1 MNENNELLEYMYQD
15 AEMTIYSLNILL
27 KELDG
32 KDNKIIKVIE
42 DIFKNYEKYYKDLK
56 KQLKK
61 EKINAKGSSII
72 AKIGS
77 NIGIKKDIIIDNS
90 DARIADMLIKGLT
103 MGTIEMEKKISKY
116 NKTIDKKNLKQAEE
130 FLEFQQKTIEKLKKF
145 L

>member
-15 AEMTIYSLNILL
+15 AEMAIYSLNILL